1 MDGTDTLTQSDSPL
15 RPEDM
20 VPYVREYL
28 GLLDEKK
35 VLETE
40 YKRIQQEFKDRKRR
54 IVDKM
59 KPLEERFYEV
69 EGMLKQLIMSQ
80 KLPGVKYKQFIFTLE
95 EKPVYKPP
103 MQKIKDA
110 LEKNPIEHYQHNK
123 QALAQ
128 IIADA
133 MKRKV
138 RDNSYEVKNSP
149 SAMCLKIR
157 ILDDKHH

>member
-1 MDGTDTLTQSDSPL
+1 MNQEEIQESSPPV

-20 VPYVREYL
+20 VPFVREYL

-35 VLETE
+35 ILETE
-40 YKRIQQEFKDRKRR
+40 YKRLQNEFRERKKRV
-54 IVDKM
+54 VDKM
-59 KPLEERFYEV
+59 KPLEERFEEV
-69 EGMLKQLIMSQ
+69 EKMLKHLIISQ
-80 KLPGVKYKQFIFTLE
+80 KLPGVKYKKFIFTLE

-103 MQKIKDA
+103 MEKIKEA
-110 LEKNPIEHYQHNK
+110 LENNPLDQFQHNT

-138 RDNSYEVKNSP
+138 RDNSSEVKQHP
-149 SAMCLKIR
+149 KAMCLKIR
-157 ILDDKHH
+157 IIDEKI

>member
-1 MDGTDTLTQSDSPL
+1 MEEEIIQEPSV

-35 VLETE
+35 RLDTE
-40 YKRIQQEFKDRKRR
+40 NKRLQNDFRERKKRIL
-54 IVDKM
+54 DKI
-59 KPLEERFYEV
+59 KPVEERFEEV
-69 EGMLKQLIMSQ
+69 EKILKHLIMSQ
-80 KLPGVKYKQFIFTLE
+80 KLPGVKYKQYIFTLE
-95 EKPVYKPP
+95 EKPLYKPP
-103 MQKIKDA
+103 MEKIKDA
-110 LEKNPIEHYQHNK
+110 LENNPLEHYQHNK

-138 RDNSYEVKNSP
+138 RDNSLETKQNP
-149 SAMCLKIR
+149 KAMCLKIR
-157 ILDDKHH
+157 TLDEKSY